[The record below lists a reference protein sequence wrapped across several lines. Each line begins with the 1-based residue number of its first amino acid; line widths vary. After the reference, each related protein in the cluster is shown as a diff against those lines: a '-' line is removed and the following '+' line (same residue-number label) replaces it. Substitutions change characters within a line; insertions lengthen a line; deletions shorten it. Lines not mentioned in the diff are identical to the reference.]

1 MPCADYIILKL
12 KMKYSDK
19 ASARL
24 FVVLVIA
31 VRHLTIKGKY
41 EYKDKVSF
49 LPYDAAIVT

>member
-19 ASARL
+19 ASARQ